1 MAKPLP
7 GAYAFLENIE
17 KLGDLNDPKLINNN
31 SSSIRALLC
40 KTLKIAMNDNN
51 QEAIYA
57 ILDFCLEF
65 HFILFIQ
72 TEDLEMLIETE

>member
-1 MAKPLP
+1 MH
-7 GAYAFLENIE
+7 
-17 KLGDLNDPKLINNN
+17 
-31 SSSIRALLC
+31 
-40 KTLKIAMNDNN
+40 DNN